1 MRYIGL
7 RQGST
12 GPYSCN
18 SNEMGNSRLPEF
30 KRIVIVAY
38 RLPFTLKE
46 RSGKLTAVQNTG
58 GLVSAVLSL
67 TDRMRHADNAT
78 VMDKTVWVGKGE
90 HAAEKMNS
98 LDEVKETFELVP
110 VKIPESVNEKFY
122 GGFCNDLI
130 WPLFHYFP
138 SMAIFGQ
145 GYFENYRKANQLF
158 LRELK
163 KIIRPGDFVW
173 IHDYQL
179 FLLPGMVREEFPE
192 ASISFFLHIP
202 FPSYEVFRIMPDG
215 YQAAILK
222 GLLGA
227 DLIGFHTHDYAQH
240 FLKSVRRS
248 LGYDI
253 SLNTVMS
260 EEIYSRADAFPISID
275 YKKFNDA
282 VVEPETEKFISRI
295 RKQKR
300 DRLLIF
306 SVDRLDY
313 TKGFLNRLAAFELFL
328 ERYSKMRGRVIF
340 NMVMVPSRDNIV
352 RYQEM
357 KKEIE
362 ATVGRIN
369 GKYGTLDWNPIIYQ
383 YKSLR
388 FNELIA
394 LYSHSD
400 VGLLTPLR
408 DGMNLVAKEYVA
420 AQHQHYGMLILS
432 ELAGAAAEMSES
444 ILVNPSDISQMAD
457 AIYQA
462 LTMNEEEKGDRIETM
477 KRRLRDYDVFSW
489 ADDILRS
496 TVKVKADRQ
505 SFRVRLINREIENEI
520 IESFCKAR
528 APLLF
533 LDYDGTL
540 VPIRELPEMAI
551 PDMKLIALTERLAA
565 VTDVVIISGRNRDFL
580 DKWFSNLKLTL
591 VAEHGAFIR
600 FPDGEWES
608 SVEQDDSWKERILP
622 LLSRFTNRCKG
633 SFVEQKRASLS
644 WHYRNA
650 DPDLSALRAIEL
662 KNELEESIISMPL
675 QVIDGH
681 KVVEVKMS
689 GYNKGS
695 AAKKL
700 TASGRNDFILA
711 IGDDKTDE
719 ELFEALPDNA
729 VSLKV
734 GKGPTRAKYNF
745 SKQPEVT
752 AFITRLVEAK
762 EAAGN
767 RQ

>member
-1 MRYIGL
+1 MPYIVL
-7 RQGST
+7 LPS
-12 GPYSCN
+12 SI
-18 SNEMGNSRLPEF
+18 SRCFYNYEKMTDNRSSEY

-38 RLPFTLKE
+38 RLPFTMKN
-46 RSGKLTAVQNTG
+46 RSGTLTAVQNSG

-67 TDRMRHADNAT
+67 TDRMRGQNPSAS
-78 VMDKTVWVGKGE
+78 MDKTVWVGRGDYD
-90 HAAEKMNS
+90 AGLINS
-98 LDEVKETFELVP
+98 LEEVKNTFELVP
-110 VKIPESVNEKFY
+110 VKIPDSINEKFY

-138 SMAIFGQ
+138 SMTVFGQ
-145 GYFENYRKANQLF
+145 GYFESYKKANRLF
-158 LRELK
+158 FNELR

-179 FLLPGMVREEFPE
+179 FLLPEMVREEFPE
-192 ASISFFLHIP
+192 ASVSFFLHIP

-215 YQAAILK
+215 HQKAILR
-222 GLLGA
+222 GMLGA

-253 SLNTVMS
+253 SLNSVMT

-275 YKKFNDA
+275 FNKFHDA
-282 VVEPETEKFISRI
+282 VLLKETEKYISRI

-313 TKGFLNRLAAFELFL
+313 TKGFINRLAAFELFL

-340 NMVMVPSRDNIV
+340 NMVIVPSRDTIA
-352 RYQEM
+352 RYQDM

-420 AQHQHYGMLILS
+420 SQRQQYGMLILS
-432 ELAGAAAEMSES
+432 GLAGAAAEMSES
-444 ILVNPSDISQMAD
+444 ILVNPSDVSQMAD
-457 AIYQA
+457 AIFEA
-462 LTMNEEEKGDRIETM
+462 LTMREEDKKKRIEAM
-477 KRRLRDYDVFSW
+477 KKRLQDYDVYSW
-489 ADDILRS
+489 AEDILRT
-496 TVKVKADRQ
+496 TVKVKSDSW
-505 SFRVRLINREIENEI
+505 SFRVRIINRDIENRI
-520 IESFCKAR
+520 ISTFYKAKK
-528 APLLF
+528 PLLF

-540 VPIRELPEMAI
+540 VPIREFPELAV
-551 PDMKLIALTERLAA
+551 PDLQLILLTERLAA
-565 VTDVVIISGRNRDFL
+565 VADVVIISGRNKDFL
-580 DKWFSNLKLTL
+580 DKWFSNINLTL

-600 FPDGEWES
+600 YSSGEWES
-608 SVEQDDSWKERILP
+608 SLDQDASWKEKIRP
-622 LLSRFTNRCKG
+622 LMTRYTNRCKG
-633 SFVEQKRASLS
+633 SFIEEKRVSLS

-650 DPDLSALRAIEL
+650 DEDLSSLRAVEL
-662 KNELEESIISMPL
+662 KNELEESIFNMPL
-675 QVIDGH
+675 QILEGH

-689 GYNKGS
+689 GYNKGT

-700 TASGRNDFILA
+700 TASGNYDFILA

-719 ELFEALPDNA
+719 ELFHALPDYA
-729 VSLKV
+729 ISLKV
-734 GKGPTRAKYNF
+734 GKGPTRAKYSF
-745 SKQPEVT
+745 LKQPAVT
-752 AFITRLVEAK
+752 AFVRRLVESRENK
-762 EAAGN
+762 TD
-767 RQ
+767 

>member
-1 MRYIGL
+1 MPSIVL
-7 RQGST
+7 RQGLT
-12 GPYSCN
+12 DQYSYKL
-18 SNEMGNSRLPEF
+18 EKMADDREPDFG
-30 KRIVIVAY
+30 RIVIVAY
-38 RLPFTLKE
+38 RLPFTLKH
-46 RSGKLTAVQNTG
+46 RNGVLTAVQNTG

-67 TDRMRHADNAT
+67 TERMRGSSQNAT
-78 VMDKTVWVGKGE
+78 MKKTVWVGKGDYDPVQ
-90 HAAEKMNS
+90 MNS
-98 LDEVKETFELVP
+98 LEEVKNTFDLVP
-110 VKIPESVNEKFY
+110 VKIPDSLNEKFY

-138 SMAIFGQ
+138 SMAVFGQ
-145 GYFENYRKANQLF
+145 GYFESYRKANRLF
-158 LRELK
+158 YDELK
-163 KIIRPGDFVW
+163 KIIRPGDFIW

-192 ASISFFLHIP
+192 ASVSFFLHIP

-215 YQAAILK
+215 FQHAILK
-222 GLLGA
+222 GMLGA

-240 FLKSVRRS
+240 FLKSVKRS

-253 SLNTVMS
+253 SLNTVMT
-260 EEIYSRADAFPISID
+260 EDIFSRADAFPISID
-275 YKKFNDA
+275 FRKFHDA
-282 VVEPETEKFISRI
+282 VLLPETEKFISRI

-340 NMVMVPSRDNIV
+340 NMVMVPSRDTIT

-388 FNELIA
+388 FNELVA
-394 LYSHSD
+394 HYSHSD
-400 VGLLTPLR
+400 AGLLTPLR

-420 AQHQHYGMLILS
+420 TQHLEYGMLILS

-444 ILVNPSDISQMAD
+444 ILVNPSDVSQMAD
-457 AIYQA
+457 AIYHA
-462 LTMNEEEKGDRIETM
+462 LTMKKDEKRKRIEAM
-477 KRRLRDYDVFSW
+477 NKRLRDYDVYSW
-489 ADDILRS
+489 ADDIFNT
-496 TVKVKADRQ
+496 TVKVKADRR
-505 SFRVRLINREIENEI
+505 SFRVRLMDRETENVMI
-520 IESFCKAR
+520 DSFCKAEK
-528 APLLF
+528 PLLF

-540 VPIRELPEMAI
+540 VPIRELPELAV
-551 PDMKLIALTERLAA
+551 PDMQLITLTERLAA
-565 VTDVVIISGRNRDFL
+565 VTDLVIISGRNRDFL
-580 DKWFSNLKLTL
+580 DKWFSNLDLTL
-591 VAEHGAFIR
+591 VAEHGAFTR
-600 FPDGEWES
+600 HAGCDWES
-608 SVEQDDSWKERILP
+608 SLDQDDSWKERIRP
-622 LLSRFTNRCKG
+622 LLDSFTNRCKG
-633 SFVEQKRASLS
+633 SFVEEKRVSLS

-650 DPDLSALRAIEL
+650 DEDLSTLRAIEL
-662 KNELEESIISMPL
+662 KNELEESIVNMPL

-689 GYNKGS
+689 GYNKGT

-700 TASGRNDFILA
+700 TARERHDFILA

-719 ELFEALPDNA
+719 ELFQALPGHA
-729 VSLKV
+729 ISLKV

-745 SKQPEVT
+745 LKQSEVT
-752 AFITRLVEAK
+752 AFIRRLVESRENDK
-762 EAAGN
+762 G
-767 RQ
+767 

>member
-1 MRYIGL
+1 MTKMENKKL
-7 RQGST
+7 T
-12 GPYSCN
+12 
-18 SNEMGNSRLPEF
+18 EF

-38 RLPFTLKE
+38 RLPFTIKG
-46 RSGKLTAVQNTG
+46 RNGILTAVQNSG

-67 TDRMRHADNAT
+67 TDRMRNT
-78 VMDKTVWVGKGE
+78 ESTSLMDKTVWVGKGE
-90 HAAEKMNS
+90 FAADKMNS
-98 LDEVKETFELVP
+98 LEEVKDTFELVP

-138 SMAIFGQ
+138 SMAVFGED
-145 GYFENYRKANQLF
+145 YFESYRKANQLF
-158 LRELK
+158 FKELK
-163 KIIRPGDFVW
+163 KIIRPGDFIW

-179 FLLPGMVREEFPE
+179 FLLPGMVREAFPE
-192 ASISFFLHIP
+192 ASVAFFLHIP

-215 YQAAILK
+215 YQVAILK
-222 GLLGA
+222 GLLGS

-260 EEIYSRADAFPISID
+260 EDIYARADAFPISID
-275 YKKFNDA
+275 FKKFNDA
-282 VVEPETEKFISRI
+282 VLLPETEKFISRI

-328 ERYSKMRGRVIF
+328 ERYNNMRGKVIF
-340 NMVMVPSRDNIV
+340 NMVMVPSRDTIA

-369 GKYGTLDWNPIIYQ
+369 GKYGTLDWNPVIYQ
-383 YKSLR
+383 YKSLK
-388 FNELIA
+388 FNELVA

-444 ILVNPSDISQMAD
+444 ILVNPSDVSQMAD
-457 AIYQA
+457 SIYQA
-462 LTMNEEEKGDRIETM
+462 LTMNEDEKRSRIEAM
-477 KRRLRDYDVFSW
+477 KKRLRDYDVFSW
-489 ADDILRS
+489 ADDILRT
-496 TVKVKADRQ
+496 TVKVKADKE
-505 SFRVRLINREIENEI
+505 SFRVRLINRDIENGI
-520 IESFCKAR
+520 IASFCKAE

-540 VPIRELPEMAI
+540 VPIRELPELAI
-551 PDMKLIALTERLAA
+551 PDMKLITLTERLSA
-565 VTDVVIISGRNRDFL
+565 VTDVVIISGRGRDFL
-580 DKWFSNLKLTL
+580 DKWFSNLNLTL

-600 FPDGEWES
+600 YPGMEWES
-608 SVEQDDSWKERILP
+608 SLDQDDSWKERIMP
-622 LLSRFTNRCKG
+622 LLGRFTNRCKG
-633 SFVEQKRASLS
+633 SFIEEKRSSLS

-650 DPDLSALRAIEL
+650 DEDLSALRAIEL
-662 KNELEESIISMPL
+662 KNELGESILNMPL

-700 TASGRNDFILA
+700 TGSGVNDFILA

-719 ELFEALPDNA
+719 ELFAALPESA

-734 GKGPTRAKYNF
+734 GKGPTRANYNF

-762 EAAGN
+762 EAIGR
-767 RQ
+767 RQL

>member
-1 MRYIGL
+1 M
-7 RQGST
+7 SKSKT
-12 GPYSCN
+12 SD
-18 SNEMGNSRLPEF
+18 F

-38 RLPFTLKE
+38 RLPFTLKH
-46 RSGKLTAVQNTG
+46 RNGNLTAVQNTG

-67 TDRMRHADNAT
+67 TQRMKSESENET
-78 VMDKTVWVGKGE
+78 MEKTVWVGKGE
-90 HAAEKMNS
+90 YDNERLNS
-98 LDEVKETFELVP
+98 LPEVKETFELSS

-138 SMAIFGQ
+138 SMAVFGQ
-145 GYFENYRKANQLF
+145 GYFESYKKANELF
-158 LRELK
+158 YKELR

-179 FLLPGMVREEFPE
+179 FLLPAMVREEFPE
-192 ASISFFLHIP
+192 ASVAFFLHIP

-215 YQAAILK
+215 YQKAILQ

-253 SLNTVMS
+253 SLNTVTA
-260 EEIYSRADAFPISID
+260 EDVYSRADAFPISID
-275 YKKFNDA
+275 FNKFHDA
-282 VVEPETEKFISRI
+282 VLLPETEKYISRI

-313 TKGFLNRLAAFELFL
+313 TKGFLNRLSAFELFL
-328 ERYSKMRGRVIF
+328 ERYPGMRGRVIF
-340 NMVMVPSRDNIV
+340 NMVMVPSRDTIV

-383 YKSLR
+383 YRSLK
-388 FNELIA
+388 FNELVA

-420 AQHQHYGMLILS
+420 AQHKRAGMLILS
-432 ELAGAAAEMSES
+432 ELAGAAAEMGES
-444 ILVNPSDISQMAD
+444 VLVNPSDIGQMAD
-457 AIYQA
+457 AIHEA
-462 LTMNEEEKGDRIETM
+462 LTMKDEEKHKRLEAMKNRI
-477 KRRLRDYDVFSW
+477 RDYDVFSW
-489 ADDILRS
+489 ADDILRT
-496 TVKVKADRQ
+496 TVKVKADRE
-505 SFRVRLINREIENEI
+505 SYRIRLINKDIEDRI
-520 IESFCKAR
+520 ITSFCKA
-528 APLLF
+528 ASPVLF

-540 VPIRELPEMAI
+540 VPIRELPELAV
-551 PDMKLIALTERLAA
+551 PETKLIDLTVRLAS
-565 VTDVVIISGRNRDFL
+565 VTDLVIISGRNRDFL
-580 DKWFSNLKLTL
+580 DRWFSEVNVTL

-600 FPDGEWES
+600 YAGGEWES
-608 SVEQDDSWKERILP
+608 SLGQDASWKEGIKP
-622 LLSRFTNRCKG
+622 IMSRFTNRCKG
-633 SFVEQKRASLS
+633 SFVEEKRASLS

-650 DPDLSALRAIEL
+650 DEDLSALRVIEL
-662 KNELEESIISMPL
+662 KSELEEMILNMPL
-675 QVIDGH
+675 QIIDGH
-681 KVVEVKMS
+681 KVVEVKMA
-689 GYNKGS
+689 GYNKGT
-695 AAKKL
+695 AAMKL
-700 TASGRNDFILA
+700 TATGRNDFILA

-719 ELFEALPDNA
+719 ELFAALPDNA
-729 VSLKV
+729 VTIKV
-734 GKGPTRAKYNF
+734 GKGPTKANYNF
-745 SKQPEVT
+745 TRQMSVIRFLERMIEAREKQECS
-752 AFITRLVEAK
+752 
-762 EAAGN
+762 
-767 RQ
+767 

>member
-1 MRYIGL
+1 M
-7 RQGST
+7 T
-12 GPYSCN
+12 
-18 SNEMGNSRLPEF
+18 SNKYPEYR
-30 KRIVIVAY
+30 RIVIVAY
-38 RLPFTLKE
+38 RLPFTLKN
-46 RSGKLTAVQNTG
+46 RGGTLTAVQNAG

-67 TDRMRHADNAT
+67 TGRMRDQQHNAS
-78 VMDKTVWVGKGE
+78 MDKTVWVGKGDYD
-90 HAAEKMNS
+90 AGLINS
-98 LDEVKETFELVP
+98 LEEVKDTFELVP
-110 VKIPESVNEKFY
+110 VKIPDSINEKFY

-138 SMAIFGQ
+138 SMTVFGQ
-145 GYFENYRKANQLF
+145 GYFESYRKANRLF
-158 LRELK
+158 CNELK

-179 FLLPGMVREEFPE
+179 FLLPEMVREEFPE
-192 ASISFFLHIP
+192 ASVSFFLHIP

-215 YQAAILK
+215 YQKAILR
-222 GLLGA
+222 GMLGA

-253 SLNTVMS
+253 SLNSVMT

-275 YKKFNDA
+275 FNKFHDA
-282 VVEPETEKFISRI
+282 VLLKETEKYISRI

-313 TKGFLNRLAAFELFL
+313 TKGFINRLASFELFL

-340 NMVMVPSRDNIV
+340 NMVIVPSRDTIA

-420 AQHQHYGMLILS
+420 SQRQQYGMLILS
-432 ELAGAAAEMSES
+432 GLAGAAAEMSES
-444 ILVNPSDISQMAD
+444 ILVNPSDVSQMAD
-457 AIYQA
+457 AIFEA
-462 LTMNEEEKGDRIETM
+462 LTMKEEEKKKRIEAM
-477 KRRLRDYDVFSW
+477 KKRLQDYDVHSW
-489 ADDILRS
+489 AEDIVRT
-496 TVKVKADRQ
+496 TVRVKSDSW
-505 SFRVRLINREIENEI
+505 SFRVRIINRDIENRI
-520 IESFCKAR
+520 INSFCEAKK
-528 APLLF
+528 PLLF

-540 VPIRELPEMAI
+540 VPIREFPELAV
-551 PDMKLIALTERLAA
+551 PDLQLILLTERLAA
-565 VTDVVIISGRNRDFL
+565 VSDVVIISGRNKDFL
-580 DKWFSNLKLTL
+580 DKWFSNINLTL

-600 FPDGEWES
+600 YSGGEWES
-608 SVEQDDSWKERILP
+608 SLDQDASWKEKIRP
-622 LLSRFTNRCKG
+622 LMTRYTNRCKG
-633 SFVEQKRASLS
+633 SFIEDKRVSLS

-650 DPDLSALRAIEL
+650 DEDLSSLRAAEL
-662 KNELEESIISMPL
+662 KNELEESIFNMPL
-675 QVIDGH
+675 QILEGH

-689 GYNKGS
+689 GYNKGT

-700 TASGRNDFILA
+700 TASGNYDFILA
-711 IGDDKTDE
+711 IGDDRTDE
-719 ELFEALPDNA
+719 ELFHALPDHA
-729 VSLKV
+729 ISLKV
-734 GKGPTRAKYNF
+734 GKGPTRAKYSF
-745 SKQPEVT
+745 LKQPAVT
-752 AFITRLVEAK
+752 AFVRRLVESR
-762 EAAGN
+762 ENNTG
-767 RQ
+767 

>member
-1 MRYIGL
+1 MEYNKL
-7 RQGST
+7 T
-12 GPYSCN
+12 
-18 SNEMGNSRLPEF
+18 EF

-38 RLPFTLKE
+38 RLPFTIKG
-46 RSGKLTAVQNTG
+46 RNGILTAVQNTG

-67 TDRMRHADNAT
+67 TDRMSNAEST
-78 VMDKTVWVGKGE
+78 SLMDKTVWVGKGE
-90 HAAEKMNS
+90 HSAEKMNS
-98 LDEVKETFELVP
+98 IEEVRDTFELMP
-110 VKIPESVNEKFY
+110 VRIPDHINEKFY

-138 SMAIFGQ
+138 SMAVFGED
-145 GYFENYRKANQLF
+145 YFESYRKANQLF
-158 LRELK
+158 FKELK
-163 KIIRPGDFVW
+163 KIIRPGDFIW

-179 FLLPGMVREEFPE
+179 FLLPGMVREAFPE
-192 ASISFFLHIP
+192 ASIAFFLHIP

-222 GLLGA
+222 GLLGS

-260 EEIYSRADAFPISID
+260 ESIYSRADAFPISID

-282 VVEPETEKFISRI
+282 VLLPETEKFISRI

-328 ERYSKMRGRVIF
+328 ERYSNMRGKVIF
-340 NMVMVPSRDNIV
+340 NMVMVPSRDTIA

-369 GKYGTLDWNPIIYQ
+369 GKYGTLDWNPVIYQ
-383 YKSLR
+383 YKSLK
-388 FNELIA
+388 FNELVA

-444 ILVNPSDISQMAD
+444 ILVNPSDVSQMAD
-457 AIYQA
+457 SIYQA
-462 LTMNEEEKGDRIETM
+462 LTMKEEEKKSRIEAM
-477 KRRLRDYDVFSW
+477 KKRLRDYDVFSW
-489 ADDILRS
+489 ADDILRT
-496 TVKVKADRQ
+496 TVKVKADKQ
-505 SFRVRLINREIENEI
+505 SFRVRLITRDIENGI
-520 IESFCKAR
+520 IESFCKAE

-540 VPIRELPEMAI
+540 VPIRELPELAI
-551 PDMKLIALTERLAA
+551 PDMKLISLTERLAA
-565 VTDVVIISGRNRDFL
+565 VTDVVIISGRGRDFL
-580 DKWFSNLKLTL
+580 DKWFSNLELTL

-600 FPDGEWES
+600 FPGSEWETS
-608 SVEQDDSWKERILP
+608 LEQDDSWKERIMP

-633 SFVEQKRASLS
+633 SFVEEKRASLS

-650 DPDLSALRAIEL
+650 DEDLSALRAIEL
-662 KNELEESIISMPL
+662 KNELEESILNMPL

-700 TASGRNDFILA
+700 TASGIHDFILA

-719 ELFEALPDNA
+719 ELFAALPESA

-734 GKGPTRAKYNF
+734 GKGPTRAKFNF

-762 EAAGN
+762 EKN
-767 RQ
+767 